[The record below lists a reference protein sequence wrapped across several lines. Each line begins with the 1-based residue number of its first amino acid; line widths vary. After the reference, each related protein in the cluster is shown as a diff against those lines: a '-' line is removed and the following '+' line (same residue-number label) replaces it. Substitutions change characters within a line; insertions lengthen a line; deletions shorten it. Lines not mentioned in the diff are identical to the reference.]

1 MRVVVIGGSGFI
13 GTNVAI
19 QLKREGHE
27 VVVLDRIPAA
37 DRVFEQN
44 QIAFAEGDYISGKN
58 IRETV
63 QEGDCVIHL
72 VSTSQPNQSNRNILK
87 DAEDNLLPSLR
98 LFDICVERKAAK
110 LIYASSGGQVYGIP
124 VYTPIDEQHPTDPQ
138 SAYGIHK
145 LAVEKYLQLYARLY
159 GLGVQI
165 LRISN
170 PYGPGQQPFRGQG
183 VIATFIASAYLKQ
196 EVEIWGSGKAVRDYI
211 YIDDL
216 VAAFGRAVAY
226 QGAEQVFNIGSGAG
240 TSVLDILTC
249 VEQVT
254 GITIPKR
261 YMDAKSSDVNT
272 NILNCKKAA
281 QELSWQPVVG
291 LKEGIRRMTD
301 HWSPDTSRFIVGQNN
316 EVG

>member
-19 QLKREGHE
+19 KLKTEGHE
-27 VVVLDRIPAA
+27 VVVLDRVPAVGH
-37 DRVFEQN
+37 VFEQN
-44 QIAFAEGDYISGKN
+44 QIAFVEGDYISGRN
-58 IRETV
+58 ISETV

-72 VSTSQPNQSNRNILK
+72 VSTSQPNQSNRNILE
-87 DAEDNLLPSLR
+87 DAENNLLPSLR
-98 LFDICVERKAAK
+98 LFDICVERKVSR

-124 VYTPIDEQHPTDPQ
+124 AYTPIDEQHPTNPQ

-159 GLGVQI
+159 GIDVRI

-183 VIATFIASAYLKQ
+183 VVATFIASAYLKR
-196 EVEIWGSGKAVRDYI
+196 EVEIWGSGEAVRDYI

-216 VAAFGRAVAY
+216 AAAFGRAVAY
-226 QGAEQVFNIGSGAG
+226 QGPEQVFNIGSGAG
-240 TSVLDILTC
+240 TSVLDILNC

-254 GITIPKR
+254 GIAISKR

-272 NILNCKKAA
+272 NVLDCQKAA
-281 QELSWQPVVG
+281 KELRWQPTVG
-291 LKEGIRRMTD
+291 LKDGVRRMTE
-301 HWSPDTSRFIVGQNN
+301 HWSSETNSFIVGQND